1 MNSNSKIFAPRSTQD
16 TKSYSFMRNKTNTAI
31 ETSEPNQSD
40 FLARMRAS
48 KSQDNKET
56 RDQTQNKFASCLNN
70 TKSSVQ
76 VKEPDENDFIARMR
90 ANKSENM
97 KDTGKISDFNLHKK
111 TKLVEEDKKD
121 NSEDFLLRLMEK
133 RGQMC
138 IASPNPC
145 DGVTQSSS
153 NTYASILGKK
163 QVEVQVEVEVDEN
176 EYIAKMKK
184 KRLESS
190 IEDSKLITT
199 VTFDVRNHS
208 ESLVIEK
215 KKLVIPEEKVESYSE
230 DEEDEH
236 IITTEDII
244 MSVVYDYEREELL
257 KITPSISKDNMI
269 NFLSKQGEN
278 GGFDPVEAYHNTLTD
293 DDKNLL
299 KEETIRKNI
308 TGCETTSNQTE
319 NEILIADLLSRKA
332 SLTKSE
338 KKKLDQAEKDEK
350 ARKKLEK
357 EVAKAMKGPSKK
369 IQDMIEK
376 KKIQK
381 TEQKISD
388 EQSNLE
394 KLQDEIKKKRIKT
407 IYDAANWVVI
417 MNSPDNKLNALEMLF
432 LGLTDSHLKKVI
444 YIEIIR
450 RVQVSEIKSKKFKSE
465 LEKFGATFT
474 PEEMIKYQLKEME
487 DIIPPFSPFEKKVM
501 SLDPWQLDVFNLIKK
516 KCSILIDA
524 PTSSGKTVC
533 ATFCVKV
540 CKKVLFV
547 LPSKEL
553 ANQVAGTIRNMKSK
567 TSNYIPIKL
576 ITGENIYEDYNPKVY
591 IGTAVDL
598 ERYFNINKGKRIDWE
613 NPDDFTGDQFD
624 IESFEYMI
632 VDEIH
637 QMNSEEQGPAMQ
649 RLIKQFKC
657 PMLGLSATIGN
668 PEKIKDW
675 ISYLKETTPNIEVER
690 ISYDKRFINQ
700 QKHLWNGTSLEAIH
714 PLAVTTIELLQSEK
728 FISVE
733 MQFIPNDLFRLYTE
747 MVVNYPSNAILA
759 VKPDIFF
766 ENACISLNQCKEY
779 EIKMKELLTKLSHS
793 HQIETGKLLDKFKM
807 PDVKLESLEAKDV
820 YQVLKKL
827 QVEKKL
833 PAIVFKFDPTTC
845 KKVAHELLEYM
856 ENEEQLKYP
865 HYREL
870 RELQNEYYKTMQNEI
885 NRISSMDFGKV
896 EDVESVKYEREMRER
911 DKYLNE
917 FISNVKSILS
927 HNINKYQNELDRLT
941 IKQPSRELDR
951 LTIKQPS
958 RELDRLTIKQPE
970 SKQSSQELDRCKRLE
985 FYIEHYTK
993 ELQSIDSTRELKQIN
1008 VFAPHPDFT
1017 FSNMTVCMST
1027 MIEIK
1032 NLLKEYTE
1040 QIVNN
1045 QHISKK
1051 KLANDFNIGYNHFF
1065 LKSIERGFVLYLNAL
1080 PTPFQRIGQMLIA
1093 DGGASVTFSDESLA
1107 YGVNYPIR
1115 SVVLLGSTQNDFIDR
1130 SKAHQASGR
1139 SGRRGLDTKGHTI
1152 YIGVNWKDLM
1162 SSEYINVVGSNPDN
1176 DYMTLPHEFNKHF
1189 DMKRLSKTS
1198 LEDFCKADSIQ
1209 SVKELENERLETIQQ
1224 THDDLVERL
1233 GLNNFMQ
1240 IYRLSSYGIMSEM
1253 LIKFLNFLS
1262 NKMHSGLN
1270 IDKYDL
1276 FEMLG
1281 CLTDTYKEE
1290 PLEFEN
1296 TQSQSIMF
1304 DFQNHMA
1311 EQDHM
1316 IQLYGFNK
1324 ITKCYKKQ
1332 LFDYD
1337 VSVSISRI
1345 KYLNEIIRILYN
1357 QTCGLKKTNKWVDM
1371 LLQIFIDIKS
1381 HIFKNTI

>member
-1 MNSNSKIFAPRSTQD
+1 MNSNSKIFAPKSTPD
-16 TKSYSFMRNKTNTAI
+16 SKSYSFIRNKINLPI
-31 ETSEPNQSD
+31 ESSEPNQSD

-48 KSQDNKET
+48 KSQDSKET
-56 RDQTQNKFASCLNN
+56 INQSQNKYASCLNN
-70 TKSSVQ
+70 TKSRIEI
-76 VKEPDENDFIARMR
+76 KEPDENDFIARMR
-90 ANKSENM
+90 ANKSENT
-97 KDTGKISDFNLHKK
+97 KDTGKICEFNLHQKM
-111 TKLVEEDKKD
+111 KLVEDETKD

-138 IASPNPC
+138 KASSNLFE
-145 DGVTQSSS
+145 GITKSSP

-163 QVEVQVEVEVDEN
+163 VDIDVEVEIDEN
-176 EYIAKMKK
+176 EYIEKMRQ
-184 KRLESS
+184 KRLESN
-190 IEDSKLITT
+190 IADSKLVTT
-199 VTFDVRNHS
+199 VTFDVRNNS
-208 ESLVIEK
+208 DSLVIEK
-215 KKLVIPEEKVESYSE
+215 KKLVIQDEDEESYSE
-230 DEEDEH
+230 DEEVGH
-236 IITTEDII
+236 IITAEDII

-257 KITPSISKDNMI
+257 KTTPAISKDNMI

-293 DDKNLL
+293 ENKSLL

-308 TGCETTSNQTE
+308 TGSETTSKQTE
-319 NEILIADLLSRKA
+319 NEQLIADLLSRKA

-338 KKKLDQAEKDEK
+338 KKKLEQAEKDEK

-369 IQDMIEK
+369 IQDMIDK
-376 KKIQK
+376 KNIQK
-381 TEQKISD
+381 AEQKISD
-388 EQSNLE
+388 EESNLE

-417 MNSPDNKLNALEMLF
+417 MNSPDNKLNALEILF
-432 LGLTDSHLKKVI
+432 LGISDNHLKKVI

-450 RVQVSEIKSKKFKSE
+450 RIQVSEIKSRKFKLE
-465 LEKFGATFT
+465 LEKFGTTFT

-501 SLDPWQLDVFNLIKK
+501 SLDPWQLDVFNLIKR

-613 NPDDFTGDQFD
+613 NPDDSSGDQFNID
-624 IESFEYMI
+624 SFEYII

-675 ISYLKETTPNIEVER
+675 IAYLKETTPNIEVER

-700 QKHLWNGTSLEAIH
+700 QKHLWNGTRLEPIH

-728 FISVE
+728 FISIE

-747 MVVNYPSNAILA
+747 MVISYPSDVILS

-779 EIKMKELLTKLSHS
+779 EIKMKELLTTLSHS
-793 HQIETGKLLDKFKM
+793 HPIETEKLLDKFKM
-807 PDVKLESLEAKDV
+807 PDVKLESLEAKDL

-870 RELQNEYYKTMQNEI
+870 RELQNEYYKMMQNEI
-885 NRISSMDFGKV
+885 NRISSIDYGKV
-896 EDVESVKYEREMRER
+896 EDVESAKYEREMRER
-911 DKYLNE
+911 DKYLHD
-917 FISNVKSILS
+917 FISNFKSIVS
-927 HNINKYQNELDRLT
+927 HNINKYQNELDGLT
-941 IKQPSRELDR
+941 IKQPSRELDG
-951 LTIKQPS
+951 LTN
-958 RELDRLTIKQPE
+958 
-970 SKQSSQELDRCKRLE
+970 KQSSQELDRCKRLE
-985 FYIEHYTK
+985 FYIEYYTK

-1017 FSNMTVCMST
+1017 FSNVTVCMST

-1040 QIVNN
+1040 QIVNS

-1115 SVVLLGSTQNDFIDR
+1115 SVVLLGSTQNDIIDR

-1139 SGRRGLDTKGHTI
+1139 SGRRGLDTKGHTV

-1162 SSEYINVVGSNPDN
+1162 SSEYINVIGSNPDN
-1176 DYMTLPHEFNKHF
+1176 EYMTLPHEFNKHF
-1189 DMKRLSKTS
+1189 DMKRLCKTS
-1198 LEDFCKADSIQ
+1198 LEDFCNADSALA
-1209 SVKELENERLETIQQ
+1209 VKESENDRLDTIQQ
-1224 THDDLVERL
+1224 THDELVDRL
-1233 GLNNFMQ
+1233 GINNFMQ
-1240 IYRLSSYGIMSEM
+1240 IYRLSSYGIISEI

-1281 CLTDTYKEE
+1281 CLTDAYKEE

-1296 TQSQSIMF
+1296 TQNQSIMF
-1304 DFQNHMA
+1304 DFQNYIA

-1357 QTCGLKKTNKWVDM
+1357 QTCSLKKTNKWVDM

-1381 HIFKNTI
+1381 HIFKNII

>member
-1 MNSNSKIFAPRSTQD
+1 MNSNSKFFAPINNQESKPYT
-16 TKSYSFMRNKTNTAI
+16 FMRNKTNITI
-31 ETSEPNQSD
+31 EPNESD
-40 FLARMRAS
+40 FLARMRATKLQDNIETS
-48 KSQDNKET
+48 KSK
-56 RDQTQNKFASCLNN
+56 QNNFASCL
-70 TKSSVQ
+70 SSNKHTSE
-76 VKEPDENDFIARMR
+76 KEPDENDFIARMR
-90 ANKSENM
+90 ANKSESTKGIIKAEN
-97 KDTGKISDFNLHKK
+97 N
-111 TKLVEEDKKD
+111 KLVDEEKQDT
-121 NSEDFLLRLMEK
+121 SEEFLLRLMQK
-133 RGQMC
+133 RG
-138 IASPNPC
+138 
-145 DGVTQSSS
+145 VTKSSS

-163 QVEVQVEVEVDEN
+163 TEVEIEVEIDET
-176 EYIAKMKK
+176 EYIEKMRQ

-190 IEDSKLITT
+190 IANSKLVTT
-199 VTFDVRNHS
+199 VTFDVRNNS
-208 ESLVIEK
+208 ESLLIEK
-215 KKLVIPEEKVESYSE
+215 KELVIPDEDENEESYSE
-230 DEEDEH
+230 DEDICD
-236 IITTEDII
+236 IITAEDII

-257 KITPSISKDNMI
+257 KTTPSISKENMI

-278 GGFDPVEAYHNTLTD
+278 GGFDPVEAYHNTLTVD
-293 DDKNLL
+293 SKNLL

-308 TGCETTSNQTE
+308 TGCETSSKQTE
-319 NEILIADLLSRKA
+319 NEKLIADLSSRKA
-332 SLTKSE
+332 SLTKAE
-338 KKKLDQAEKDEK
+338 KRKLEQAEKDEK

-357 EVAKAMKGPSKK
+357 EVARAMKGPSKK
-369 IQDMIEK
+369 IQDMIDK
-376 KKIQK
+376 KDIQK
-381 TEQKISD
+381 AEKKISD
-388 EQSNLE
+388 EESNLQ

-417 MNSPDNKLNALEMLF
+417 MNSHENKINALEILF

-465 LEKFGATFT
+465 LEKFGTIFT

-501 SLDPWQLDVFNLIKK
+501 SLDSWQLDVFNLIKR

-576 ITGENIYEDYNPKVY
+576 ITGENIYEDSNPKVY

-613 NPDDFTGDQFD
+613 NPDDFTADQFNID
-624 IESFEYMI
+624 SFEYII

-675 ISYLKETTPNIEVER
+675 ISYLKESTPNIEVER

-700 QKHLWNGTSLEAIH
+700 QKHLWNGTNLEAIH

-733 MQFIPNDLFRLYTE
+733 MQFIPNDLFRLYSE
-747 MVVNYPSNAILA
+747 MVVNYPSDAILS
-759 VKPDIFF
+759 VKPDVFF

-779 EIKMKELLTKLSHS
+779 EIKMKQLLTKLSHS
-793 HQIETGKLLDKFKM
+793 HTVQTEKLLEKFKI

-820 YQVLKKL
+820 YQILKKL

-856 ENEEQLKYP
+856 ETEEQLKYP

-870 RELQNEYYKTMQNEI
+870 RELQNKYYKMMQDEI
-885 NRISSMDFGKV
+885 NRVSSMDYGKV
-896 EDVESVKYEREMRER
+896 DDVENAKYEREMRER
-911 DKYLNE
+911 EKYLND
-917 FISNVKSILS
+917 FISNFKSIVS

-958 RELDRLTIKQPE
+958 RELDRLT
-970 SKQSSQELDRCKRLE
+970 ELKVTERCKRLE
-985 FYIEHYTK
+985 FYIEHYSR
-993 ELQSIDSTRELKQIN
+993 ELINIDSIRELKQVN

-1017 FSNMTVCMST
+1017 FSNVTVCMST

-1040 QIVNN
+1040 QIVGN
-1045 QHISKK
+1045 QHINKK

-1065 LKSIERGFVLYLNAL
+1065 LKSIERGFVVYLNAL

-1115 SVVLLGSTQNDFIDR
+1115 SVVLFGSTKNDIIDR

-1139 SGRRGLDTKGHTI
+1139 SGRRGLDTKGHTV
-1152 YIGVNWKDLM
+1152 YVGVNWKDLM
-1162 SSEYINVVGSNPDN
+1162 SSEYINVIGSNPDN
-1176 DYMTLPHEFNKHF
+1176 EYMTLPYEFNKNF
-1189 DMKRLSKTS
+1189 DMKRLAKTS
-1198 LEDFCKADSIQ
+1198 LEDFCKEESLQAI
-1209 SVKELENERLETIQQ
+1209 KEIENERLDIIQQ

-1233 GLNNFMQ
+1233 GINNFMQ
-1240 IYRLSSYGIMSEM
+1240 IYRLSSYGIMSEI

-1281 CLTDTYKEE
+1281 CLTDIYKEE

-1296 TQSQSIMF
+1296 TQNQSIMF
-1304 DFQNHMA
+1304 DFQSHMA
-1311 EQDHM
+1311 EKDHM

-1337 VSVSISRI
+1337 ISLTISRL